1 MAERRMF
8 SKRIINSARFLKMPV
23 STQCLYFHLG
33 LHADDD
39 GIVEA
44 YTIINSVGASE
55 DDLKVLVA
63 KGFVTVLNDDLVTY
77 ITDWAENNKI
87 RSDRKVDSIYRDLL
101 LQVLPDVNIQQK
113 TMRADV
119 RKKLD
124 VQWTSNGQPMDGVG
138 KDRIGKDRLVEDR
151 LGKDR
156 LDSTVSKDTVSRTEV
171 QPKFLKII
179 EAWNSLTCYGIKG
192 IQIITPNTKRYEWL
206 NARLKQYGEDNVLLA
221 IEKIRQSDFLKG
233 DNKKGWVITF
243 DWFVKPNNFPKVL
256 EGNYDNREHRPMNKT
271 AQMLQDSYD
280 MMDEWAT
287 ATEGEEQNEQRRV

>member
-8 SKRIINSARFLKMPV
+8 AKTIIDSDAFLDMSV
-23 STQCLYFHLG
+23 TAQLLYFHLSMR
-33 LHADDD
+33 ADDD
-39 GIVEA
+39 GFVNKPKSIMRMIGASQGDAEMLVNKKFIIPFESGVVVIKHWKIHNYIAKDRYKETTYKDEKATLMLDENNA
-44 YTIINSVGASE
+44 YT
-55 DDLKVLVA
+55 
-63 KGFVTVLNDDLVTY
+63 TC
-77 ITDWAENNKI
+77 
-87 RSDRKVDSIYRDLL
+87 
-101 LQVLPDVNIQQK
+101 IQP
-113 TMRADV
+113 V
-119 RKKLD
+119 Y
-124 VQWTSNGQPMDGVG
+124 GMDTQ
-138 KDRIGKDRLVEDR
+138 DRLGKER
-151 LGKDR
+151 IGKDR

-192 IQIITPNTKRYEWL
+192 IQTITPNTKRYEWL

-287 ATEGEEQNEQRRV
+287 ATEGEEQNAQRRV

>member
-8 SKRIINSARFLKMPV
+8 AKTIIDSDAFLDMSV
-23 STQCLYFHLG
+23 TAQLLYFHLSMR
-33 LHADDD
+33 ADDD
-39 GIVEA
+39 GFVNKPKSIMRMIGASQGDAEMLVNKKFIIPFESGVVVIKHWKIHNYIAKDRYKETTYKDEKATLMLDENNA
-44 YTIINSVGASE
+44 YT
-55 DDLKVLVA
+55 
-63 KGFVTVLNDDLVTY
+63 TC
-77 ITDWAENNKI
+77 
-87 RSDRKVDSIYRDLL
+87 
-101 LQVLPDVNIQQK
+101 IQP
-113 TMRADV
+113 V
-119 RKKLD
+119 Y
-124 VQWTSNGQPMDGVG
+124 GMDTQ
-138 KDRIGKDRLVEDR
+138 DRLGKDR

-192 IQIITPNTKRYEWL
+192 IQTITPNTKRYEWL

>member
-8 SKRIINSARFLKMPV
+8 AKTIIDSDAFLDMSV
-23 STQCLYFHLG
+23 TAQLLYFHLSMR
-33 LHADDD
+33 ADDD
-39 GIVEA
+39 GFVNKPKSIMRMIGASQGDAEMLVNKKFIIPFESGVVVIKHWKIHNYIAKDRYKETTYKDEKATLMLDENNA
-44 YTIINSVGASE
+44 YT
-55 DDLKVLVA
+55 
-63 KGFVTVLNDDLVTY
+63 TC
-77 ITDWAENNKI
+77 
-87 RSDRKVDSIYRDLL
+87 
-101 LQVLPDVNIQQK
+101 IQP
-113 TMRADV
+113 V
-119 RKKLD
+119 Y
-124 VQWTSNGQPMDGVG
+124 GMDTQ
-138 KDRIGKDRLVEDR
+138 DRLGKER
-151 LGKDR
+151 IGKDR

-192 IQIITPNTKRYEWL
+192 IQTITPNTKRYEWL

-287 ATEGEEQNEQRRV
+287 ATEGEQQNEQRRV

>member
-8 SKRIINSARFLKMPV
+8 AKTIIDSDAFLDMSV
-23 STQCLYFHLG
+23 TAQLLYFHLSMR
-33 LHADDD
+33 ADDD
-39 GIVEA
+39 GFVNKPKSIMRMIGASQGDAEMLVNKKFIIPFESGVVVIKHWKIHNYIAKDRYKETTYKDEKATLMLDENNA
-44 YTIINSVGASE
+44 YT
-55 DDLKVLVA
+55 
-63 KGFVTVLNDDLVTY
+63 TC
-77 ITDWAENNKI
+77 
-87 RSDRKVDSIYRDLL
+87 
-101 LQVLPDVNIQQK
+101 IQP
-113 TMRADV
+113 V
-119 RKKLD
+119 Y
-124 VQWTSNGQPMDGVG
+124 GMDTQ
-138 KDRIGKDRLVEDR
+138 DRLGKDR

-192 IQIITPNTKRYEWL
+192 IQTITPNTKRYEWL

-287 ATEGEEQNEQRRV
+287 ATEGEKQNEQRRV

>member
-8 SKRIINSARFLKMPV
+8 AKTIIDSDAFLDMSV
-23 STQCLYFHLG
+23 TAQLLYFHLSMR
-33 LHADDD
+33 ADDD
-39 GIVEA
+39 GFVNKPKSIMRMIGASQGDAEMLVNKKFIIPFESGVVVIKHWKIHNYIAKDRYKETTYKDEKATLMLDENNA
-44 YTIINSVGASE
+44 YTTCIQPVYGM
-55 DDLKVLVA
+55 D
-63 KGFVTVLNDDLVTY
+63 TQ
-77 ITDWAENNKI
+77 
-87 RSDRKVDSIYRDLL
+87 DRL
-101 LQVLPDVNIQQK
+101 
-113 TMRADV
+113 
-119 RKKLD
+119 
-124 VQWTSNGQPMDGVG
+124 G
-138 KDRIGKDRLVEDR
+138 KDRI
-151 LGKDR
+151 GKDR

>member
-8 SKRIINSARFLKMPV
+8 SKTIIDSDAFLDMSV
-23 STQCLYFHLG
+23 TAQLLYFHLSMR
-33 LHADDD
+33 ADDD
-39 GIVEA
+39 GFVNKPKSIMRMIGASQGDAEMLVNKKFIIPFESGVVVIKHWKIHNYIAKDRYKETTYKDEKATLMLDENNA
-44 YTIINSVGASE
+44 YT
-55 DDLKVLVA
+55 
-63 KGFVTVLNDDLVTY
+63 TC
-77 ITDWAENNKI
+77 
-87 RSDRKVDSIYRDLL
+87 
-101 LQVLPDVNIQQK
+101 IQP
-113 TMRADV
+113 V
-119 RKKLD
+119 Y
-124 VQWTSNGQPMDGVG
+124 GMDTQ
-138 KDRIGKDRLVEDR
+138 DRLGKDR

-171 QPKFLKII
+171 QPKFMKII

-192 IQIITPNTKRYEWL
+192 IQTITPNTQRYEWL
-206 NARLKQYGEDNVLLA
+206 NARLKQYGEDKVLLA
-221 IEKIRQSDFLKG
+221 IDKIRQSDFLKG
-233 DNKKGWVITF
+233 DNKKGWSITF

>member
-1 MAERRMF
+1 MAERRMLA
-8 SKRIINSARFLKMPV
+8 KTIIDSDAFLDMSV
-23 STQCLYFHLG
+23 TAQLLYFHLSMR
-33 LHADDD
+33 ADDD
-39 GIVEA
+39 GFVNKPKSIMRMIGASQGDAEMLVNKKFIIPFESGVVVIKHWKIHNYIAKDRYKETTYKDEKATLMLDENNA
-44 YTIINSVGASE
+44 YT
-55 DDLKVLVA
+55 
-63 KGFVTVLNDDLVTY
+63 TC
-77 ITDWAENNKI
+77 
-87 RSDRKVDSIYRDLL
+87 
-101 LQVLPDVNIQQK
+101 IQP
-113 TMRADV
+113 V
-119 RKKLD
+119 Y
-124 VQWTSNGQPMDGVG
+124 GMDTQ
-138 KDRIGKDRLVEDR
+138 DRLGKER
-151 LGKDR
+151 IGKDR

-192 IQIITPNTKRYEWL
+192 IQTITPNTKRYEWL

-271 AQMLQDSYD
+271 AQILQDSYD

>member
-8 SKRIINSARFLKMPV
+8 AKTIIDSDAFLDMSV
-23 STQCLYFHLG
+23 TAQLLYFHLSMR
-33 LHADDD
+33 ADDD
-39 GIVEA
+39 GFVNKPKSIMRMIGASQGDAEMLVNKKFIIPFESGVVVIKHWKIHNYIAKDRYKETTYKDEKATLMLDENNA
-44 YTIINSVGASE
+44 YT
-55 DDLKVLVA
+55 
-63 KGFVTVLNDDLVTY
+63 TC
-77 ITDWAENNKI
+77 
-87 RSDRKVDSIYRDLL
+87 
-101 LQVLPDVNIQQK
+101 IQP
-113 TMRADV
+113 V
-119 RKKLD
+119 Y
-124 VQWTSNGQPMDGVG
+124 GMDTQ
-138 KDRIGKDRLVEDR
+138 DRLGKER
-151 LGKDR
+151 IGKDR

-192 IQIITPNTKRYEWL
+192 IQTITPNTKRYEWL
-206 NARLKQYGEDNVLLA
+206 NARLKQYGEDNVILA

>member
-8 SKRIINSARFLKMPV
+8 AKTIIDSDAFLDMSV
-23 STQCLYFHLG
+23 TAQLLYFHLSMR
-33 LHADDD
+33 ADDD
-39 GIVEA
+39 GFVNKPKSIMRMIGASQGDAEMLVNKKFIIPFESGVVVIKHWKIHNYIAKDRYKETTYKDEKATLMLDENNA
-44 YTIINSVGASE
+44 YT
-55 DDLKVLVA
+55 
-63 KGFVTVLNDDLVTY
+63 TC
-77 ITDWAENNKI
+77 
-87 RSDRKVDSIYRDLL
+87 
-101 LQVLPDVNIQQK
+101 IQP
-113 TMRADV
+113 V
-119 RKKLD
+119 Y
-124 VQWTSNGQPMDGVG
+124 GMDTQ
-138 KDRIGKDRLVEDR
+138 DRLGRER
-151 LGKDR
+151 IGKDR

-192 IQIITPNTKRYEWL
+192 IQTITPNTKRYEWL

>member
-8 SKRIINSARFLKMPV
+8 AKTIIDSDAFLDMSV
-23 STQCLYFHLG
+23 TAQLLYFHLSMR
-33 LHADDD
+33 ADDD
-39 GIVEA
+39 GFVNKPKSIMRMIGASQGDAEMLVNKKFIIPFESGVVVIKHWKIHNYIAKDRYKETTYKDEKATLMLDENNA
-44 YTIINSVGASE
+44 YT
-55 DDLKVLVA
+55 
-63 KGFVTVLNDDLVTY
+63 TC
-77 ITDWAENNKI
+77 
-87 RSDRKVDSIYRDLL
+87 
-101 LQVLPDVNIQQK
+101 IQP
-113 TMRADV
+113 V
-119 RKKLD
+119 Y
-124 VQWTSNGQPMDGVG
+124 GMDTQ
-138 KDRIGKDRLVEDR
+138 DRLGKER
-151 LGKDR
+151 IGKDR

-192 IQIITPNTKRYEWL
+192 IQTITPNTKRYEWL

-287 ATEGEEQNEQRRV
+287 ATEGEEKNEQRRV

>member
-8 SKRIINSARFLKMPV
+8 AKTIIDSDAFLDMSV
-23 STQCLYFHLG
+23 TAQLLYFHLSMR
-33 LHADDD
+33 ADDD
-39 GIVEA
+39 GFVNKPKSIMRMIGASQGDAEMLVNKKFIIPFESGVVVIKHWKIHNYIAKDRYKETTYKDEKATLMLDENNA
-44 YTIINSVGASE
+44 YTTCIQPVYGM
-55 DDLKVLVA
+55 D
-63 KGFVTVLNDDLVTY
+63 TQ
-77 ITDWAENNKI
+77 
-87 RSDRKVDSIYRDLL
+87 DRL
-101 LQVLPDVNIQQK
+101 
-113 TMRADV
+113 
-119 RKKLD
+119 
-124 VQWTSNGQPMDGVG
+124 G
-138 KDRIGKDRLVEDR
+138 KDRI
-151 LGKDR
+151 GKDR

-192 IQIITPNTKRYEWL
+192 IQTITPNTKRYEWL

>member
-8 SKRIINSARFLKMPV
+8 AKTIIDSDAFLDMSV
-23 STQCLYFHLG
+23 TAQLLYFHLSMR
-33 LHADDD
+33 ADDD
-39 GIVEA
+39 GFVNKPKSIMRMIGASQGDAEMLVNKKFIIPFESGVVVIKHWKIHNYIAKDRYKETTYKDEKATLMLDENNA
-44 YTIINSVGASE
+44 YTTCIQPVYGM
-55 DDLKVLVA
+55 D
-63 KGFVTVLNDDLVTY
+63 TQ
-77 ITDWAENNKI
+77 
-87 RSDRKVDSIYRDLL
+87 DRL
-101 LQVLPDVNIQQK
+101 
-113 TMRADV
+113 
-119 RKKLD
+119 
-124 VQWTSNGQPMDGVG
+124 G
-138 KDRIGKDRLVEDR
+138 KDRI
-151 LGKDR
+151 GKDR

-192 IQIITPNTKRYEWL
+192 IQTITPNTKRYEWL

-287 ATEGEEQNEQRRV
+287 ATEGEEQNAQRRV

>member
-8 SKRIINSARFLKMPV
+8 AKTIIDSDAFLDMSV
-23 STQCLYFHLG
+23 TAQLLYFHLSMR
-33 LHADDD
+33 ADDD
-39 GIVEA
+39 GFVNKPKSIMRMIGASQGDAEMLVNKKFIIPFESGVVVIKHWKIHNYIAKDRYKETTYKDEKATLMLDENNA
-44 YTIINSVGASE
+44 YTTCIQSVYG
-55 DDLKVLVA
+55 
-63 KGFVTVLNDDLVTY
+63 
-77 ITDWAENNKI
+77 
-87 RSDRKVDSIYRDLL
+87 
-101 LQVLPDVNIQQK
+101 
-113 TMRADV
+113 
-119 RKKLD
+119 
-124 VQWTSNGQPMDGVG
+124 MDTQ
-138 KDRIGKDRLVEDR
+138 DRLGKER
-151 LGKDR
+151 IGKDR

-192 IQIITPNTKRYEWL
+192 IQTITPNTKRYEWL